1 MALDK
6 DAIVAQLKDATI
18 LELNDLVKAIEDEFG
33 VSAAA
38 PVAAAGS
45 GDGGGGDADA
55 KTEFDVELTG
65 AGGAKIKVIKAVRE
79 ITGSGLKDA
88 KDMVDGAPTVIKEGA
103 SEDEAND
110 IKAKL
115 EDVGAEVTLK

>member
-45 GDGGGGDADA
+45 GDGSGDAGA

-115 EDVGAEVTLK
+115 EDAGAEVTLK